1 MSEHSTAKDLGLDLA
16 TDDGL
21 YGWFLAS
28 LLFGRPV
35 QESVAI
41 QAWKVLNEDGFSSPE
56 SFVGASTS
64 RIDTD
69 LWNANYRHLVG
80 VMTAELPRV
89 MEDMITAYGSLRA
102 LVATAESR
110 SQLETRLEG
119 FKGVGPKTAE
129 IFLREITDDM
139 IGSSAA

>member
-1 MSEHSTAKDLGLDLA
+1 MSEHSTAEDLGLDLT

-41 QAWKVLNEDGFSSPE
+41 QAWKVLRDDGFTSPE
-56 SFVGASTS
+56 SFVGASSS

-80 VMTAELPRV
+80 GMTAELPRV
-89 MEDMITAYGSLRA
+89 MEALITEHGSLRA
-102 LVATAESR
+102 LVSKSASR
-110 SQLETRLEG
+110 SDLEAHLEE

-129 IFLREITDDM
+129 IFLREISDDM
-139 IGSSAA
+139 IGAATA

>member
-1 MSEHSTAKDLGLDLA
+1 MSAHSTAKDLGLDVT

-41 QAWKVLNEDGFSSPE
+41 QAWKVLREDGFTSPE
-56 SFVGASTS
+56 SFIGASST

-89 MEDMITAYGSLRA
+89 MEDTITAYGSLRA
-102 LVATAESR
+102 LITTAESR
-110 SQLETRLEG
+110 SQLETRLED
-119 FKGVGPKTAE
+119 FTGVGPKTAA

-139 IGSSAA
+139 IGPNAA